1 MRIETTRFGVV
12 EAAEEEVIRFRAG
25 LIGFPAEKEYVLI
38 PHGSSS
44 MIAWLQSVATPDL
57 AFPVASAHGFVA
69 DYPDIPLE
77 PIARR
82 ADIGDSID
90 DLAILAVLSAPRNQS
105 ATVNLLA
112 PLIVNSRTRE
122 GAQVF
127 LEGSKF
133 STRELFVIPK
143 HVPAAD
149 ETDAAPPLAEAAA
162 G

>member
-12 EAAEEEVIRFRAG
+12 EVAEEEIIRFRTG
-25 LIGFPAEKEYVLI
+25 MVGFPAEKEYVLI
-38 PHGSSS
+38 PHGSSA
-44 MIAWLQSVATPDL
+44 MIAWLQSLRTPEL

-69 DYPDIPLE
+69 DYPDVPLE
-77 PIARR
+77 PVAQR
-82 ADIGDSID
+82 ADIGSNPDE
-90 DLAILAVLSAPRNQS
+90 LAILTVLSAPRNQP

-112 PLIVNSRTRE
+112 PILINSSTRQ

-133 STRELFVIPK
+133 STRELFVVSP
-143 HVPAAD
+143 PSAPSGESTPR
-149 ETDAAPPLAEAAA
+149 ETSEAAT